1 MSSGEAGKALG
12 ITPGAVRA
20 LKSRIYK
27 TLKVA

>member
-1 MSSGEAGKALG
+1 LSGDAGKALG
-12 ITPGAVRA
+12 ITPGAIRA